1 MNAKVSLLM
10 LSCIWLAT
18 QSLSLGATIPS
29 GTTFNVRTVDPIPAS
44 ARVGRTYKAELA
56 RNVTANGNVALRAGS
71 PCSVVVETAL
81 GDVRRSSALTL
92 NLTTVSVKGHS
103 VKVKTTGGYQL
114 AAGRQTARGNVS
126 VQLRNYVY
134 PHGTPLAFRLAQP
147 LNM

>member
-1 MNAKVSLLM
+1 MNAKLSLLI
-10 LSCIWLAT
+10 LPCVWLAT
-18 QSLSLGATIPS
+18 QSFSLGATIPS
-29 GTTFNVRTVDPIPAS
+29 GTSLSVRTVDPIPAS

-56 RNVTANGNVALRAGS
+56 HNVTVSGNVALHAGT

-81 GDVRRSSALTL
+81 GDVKRSTAVTL
-92 NLTTVSVKGHS
+92 NLISVSVKGHS
-103 VKVKTTGGYQL
+103 AKVKTTGGYEL

-126 VQLRNYVY
+126 LHLRNYVY